1 VGAEGFILWGQRDLF
16 CGGRG
21 NYIVGAEGFILW
33 GQRDLYCGGRGI
45 YIVGA
50 EGFIFSY
57 FHFNTF
63 MIIIFM
69 VCFLNNMMLKYAFWV
84 YMVISKW
91 EC

>member
-1 VGAEGFILWGQRDLF
+1 M
-16 CGGRG
+16 
-21 NYIVGAEGFILW
+21 GAEGFILW
-33 GQRDLYCGGRGI
+33 GQRDLYCGGRGN
-45 YIVGA
+45 YI
-50 EGFIFSY
+50 SY

-69 VCFLNNMMLKYAFWV
+69 VCFLNNMMLKCAFWV